1 MHAFRGPVPSKGGKG
16 LPNKMPVS
24 FGRGF
29 LVELNDV
36 ACARCD
42 RCT

>member
-1 MHAFRGPVPSKGGKG
+1 MHAFRGPVPSKGGSKG

-29 LVELNDV
+29 LVELDDV
-36 ACARCD
+36 TCAR
-42 RCT
+42 